1 MARKNPVPQ
10 ATNSLVLD
18 CLNQKCPS
26 CARHMW
32 EDYSDSRKVRTL
44 QEIIKLT
51 LKVRRCPNKDCDRYH
66 KPYRPEAEGKY
77 ALPVHE
83 FGLDIIALCGEL
95 RYQEHR
101 SVPQIHKQLRSRNI
115 NISQRSVTNLLNR
128 YDELIS
134 ASLTDNQRL
143 HQLLKNQKY
152 VILAIDGLQPH
163 VGHEVLWVIRDC
175 ISEEILLA
183 RSILSSSSA
192 ELELLIKE
200 IKYFLPVPIEAV
212 ISDGQA
218 SIRKA
223 VETILPT
230 AVHQLCHYH
239 YLKEAIKPVVE
250 ADRHANKELKKLVRG
265 VRPLEKSVE
274 NRDDPEAICIRK
286 YCSAVRSSLT
296 ERGNPPLKPPG
307 IKLQERLTKIT
318 SSLEKVEKRA
328 LFPTN

>member
-1 MARKNPVPQ
+1 MARKNPVLT
-10 ATNSLVLD
+10 ATNSLVLE
-18 CLNQKCPS
+18 CLQQKCPS
-26 CARHMW
+26 CNRHMW
-32 EDYSDSRKVRTL
+32 GDYSDSRTVRTL
-44 QEIIKLT
+44 KEVIKLK
-51 LKVRRCPNKDCDRYH
+51 LKVKRCPNKDCDRYH
-66 KPYRPEAEGKY
+66 KPYRPEEEGKY
-77 ALPVHE
+77 ALPVHQL
-83 FGLDIIALCGEL
+83 GLDIIAFCGEL

-101 SVPQIHKQLRSRNI
+101 SVPQIHKQLRGRNI
-115 NISQRSVTNLLNR
+115 KISQRSVTNLVNR

-143 HQLLKNQKY
+143 REIFKNQKH

-200 IKYFLPVPIEAV
+200 VKDFLPVRIEAV
-212 ISDGQA
+212 ISDGQP

-223 VETILPT
+223 IDKVLPT

-274 NRDDPEAICIRK
+274 NRDDAEAICIKK

-296 ERGNPPLKPPG
+296 DRGKPPLKPPG

-318 SSLEKVEKRA
+318 DSLEKVEKRA
-328 LFPTN
+328 LYPMN

>member
-26 CARHMW
+26 CGRHMW
-32 EDYSDSRKVRTL
+32 WDYSDSRKVRTL
-44 QEIIKLT
+44 KEVIKLT
-51 LKVRRCPNKDCDRYH
+51 LKIKRCPNKECDRYH

-83 FGLDIIALCGEL
+83 FGLDIIAFCGEL

-143 HQLLKNQKY
+143 HQVFKNQKH

-163 VGHEVLWVIRDC
+163 VGHEVLWVMRDC

-200 IKYFLPVPIEAV
+200 IKDFLPVPIEAV
-212 ISDGQA
+212 ISDGQP

-223 VETILPT
+223 IDKVLPA
-230 AVHQLCHYH
+230 AVHQLCHFH
-239 YLKEAIKPVVE
+239 YLREAIKPIME
-250 ADRHANKELKKLVRG
+250 ADRHAKKELKKLVRG
-265 VRPLEKSVE
+265 VRPLERSIGARE
-274 NRDDPEAICIRK
+274 DNEANCIQK
-286 YCSAVRSSLT
+286 YCAAVRSSLT
-296 ERGNPPLKPPG
+296 DPGEPPLKAPG

-318 SSLEKVEKRA
+318 DSLEKVEKRA
-328 LFPTN
+328 LSPKN

>member
-18 CLNQKCPS
+18 CLHQKCPS
-26 CARHMW
+26 CDQHMW
-32 EDYSDSRKVRTL
+32 WDYSDSRKVRTL
-44 QEIIKLT
+44 KEVIKLT
-51 LKVRRCPNKDCDRYH
+51 LKVKRCPNKNCDRYH

-83 FGLDIIALCGEL
+83 FGLDIIAFCGAL

-101 SVPQIHKQLRSRNI
+101 SVPEIHKQLQLKNI
-115 NISQRSVTNLLNR
+115 SISQRSVTNLLNR

-134 ASLTDNQRL
+134 ACLTDNQRL
-143 HQLLKNQKY
+143 HQVLKNQKH

-183 RSILSSSSA
+183 RSILSSSAA

-200 IKYFLPVPIEAV
+200 IKDFLPVPIEAV

-223 VETILPT
+223 VENILPA

-239 YLKEAIKPVVE
+239 YLKEAIKPIIE

-265 VRPLEKSVE
+265 VRPLEKSLE
-274 NRDDPEAICIRK
+274 NRDDPQAVGIRK

-296 ERGNPPLKPPG
+296 DHGKPPLKPPG

-318 SSLEKVEKRA
+318 ESLEKVEKRA
-328 LFPTN
+328 LFPRN

>member
-1 MARKNPVPQ
+1 M
-10 ATNSLVLD
+10 S
-18 CLNQKCPS
+18 
-26 CARHMW
+26 W
-32 EDYSDSRKVRTL
+32 DYSDSRKVRTL
-44 QEIIKLT
+44 KEVIKFKLNI
-51 LKVRRCPNKDCDRYH
+51 RRCPNKNCARYH
-66 KPYRPEAEGKY
+66 KVYRPEAEGKY
-77 ALPVHE
+77 ALPKHE
-83 FGLDIIALCGEL
+83 FGLDIIAFCGEL

-101 SVPQIHKQLRSRNI
+101 SVPQIHQQLRSRNI

-143 HQLLKNQKY
+143 QQVLKEQKY
-152 VILAIDGLQPH
+152 VILALDGLQPH

-175 ISEEILLA
+175 ISEEILLT

-200 IKYFLPVPIEAV
+200 VKDFLPVRIEAV
-212 ISDGQA
+212 ISDGQL
-218 SIRKA
+218 SIRQAIKK
-223 VETILPT
+223 TLPT

-239 YLKEAIKPVVE
+239 YLKEAIKPIME

-274 NRDDPEAICIRK
+274 NRDDTEATCIKK

-296 ERGNPPLKPPG
+296 DRGKPPLKVPG

-318 SSLEKVEKRA
+318 NSLEKVKKKISS
-328 LFPTN
+328 P